1 MNETFPANTPQPPG
15 SGETFPDTAPGRT
28 PTPSTSPAAAI
39 NLHSVP
45 DPRPRLTITRRAVQS
60 ELARRSLPDFARRC
74 VPGFCP
80 TPFHTAYYRTLD
92 AFAKGLVR
100 RLIVSVPPQHG
111 KSLGSSVLLPAYALG
126 IRPGLRIALASYNLR
141 LASRF
146 NRRIQQLIDS
156 APYAE
161 LFPDTRLKPLHG
173 GTGNKKEAAAPS
185 AAGAGNLVR
194 TAEEFDLAGQ
204 SGGLLAV
211 GREGSLTGNTV
222 DLLILDDLFKDA
234 LEANSPLVRDN
245 AWEWYNAVARTRLH
259 NGSQELIVGTR
270 WHEEDLPG
278 RIAAHE
284 RGSSADRLFS
294 ARHAAARL
302 LADAEF
308 RSDQRVAAHSGRSAR
323 QGRGAVAR
331 TPFARA
337 ARRAAQTR
345 PAPVRSALP
354 GAPGLKKRDCFYG
367 EGFATYDELPATV
380 VKRGNYTDTADTGD
394 DYLCS
399 LCYAV
404 GGDGMIYLTDALYTP
419 EPMEATE
426 PQAAAMLRRADVR
439 EALSKATTAGA
450 ASRGRWGAW
459 CRRCASRGRTSRA
472 TREAR
477 ILSTPATVQRL
488 ARWPRGWEARWPELA
503 RDLLGYRRL
512 YRANRR
518 HDAPDALTGV
528 VETEL
533 DRSRRTIRAVGFRS
547 PER

>member
-284 RGSSADRLFS
+284 RVVGLTDFSQLGTLPPDCWLMLNFEAIKESPPTPADPRGKGEGAAWRDEAFERLPIGRGRRLTEGDDMAVLTIGPVGNVA
-294 ARHAAARL
+294 ARAVKRAAAEGVL
-302 LADAEF
+302 
-308 RSDQRVAAHSGRSAR
+308 AAHYDLR
-323 QGRGAVAR
+323 
-331 TPFARA
+331 FARPLDEELLDEVG
-337 ARRAAQTR
+337 RRFEQVVTVEDGVVRGGVGSAVRDFFDRRGYRTQ
-345 PAPVRSALP
+345 VRSLGIP
-354 GAPGLKKRDCFYG
+354 
-367 EGFATYDELPATV
+367 
-380 VKRGNYTDTADTGD
+380 D
-394 DYLCS
+394 DRF
-399 LCYAV
+399 V
-404 GGDGMIYLTDALYTP
+404 EHG
-419 EPMEATE
+419 
-426 PQAAAMLRRADVR
+426 
-439 EALSKATTAGA
+439 
-450 ASRGRWGAW
+450 
-459 CRRCASRGRTSRA
+459 
-472 TREAR
+472 
-477 ILSTPATVQRL
+477 TPA
-488 ARWPRGWEARWPELA
+488 ELYA
-503 RDLLGYRRL
+503 QCGFDEEGILRAILGC
-512 YRANRR
+512 
-518 HDAPDALTGV
+518 
-528 VETEL
+528 
-533 DRSRRTIRAVGFRS
+533 
-547 PER
+547 

>member
-39 NLHSVP
+39 NLHSIP

-270 WHEEDLPG
+270 WHEKDLP
-278 RIAAHE
+278 
-284 RGSSADRLFS
+284 
-294 ARHAAARL
+294 
-302 LADAEF
+302 
-308 RSDQRVAAHSGRSAR
+308 
-323 QGRGAVAR
+323 
-331 TPFARA
+331 
-337 ARRAAQTR
+337 
-345 PAPVRSALP
+345 
-354 GAPGLKKRDCFYG
+354 
-367 EGFATYDELPATV
+367 
-380 VKRGNYTDTADTGD
+380 
-394 DYLCS
+394 
-399 LCYAV
+399 
-404 GGDGMIYLTDALYTP
+404 
-419 EPMEATE
+419 
-426 PQAAAMLRRADVR
+426 
-439 EALSKATTAGA
+439 
-450 ASRGRWGAW
+450 
-459 CRRCASRGRTSRA
+459 
-472 TREAR
+472 
-477 ILSTPATVQRL
+477 
-488 ARWPRGWEARWPELA
+488 
-503 RDLLGYRRL
+503 
-512 YRANRR
+512 
-518 HDAPDALTGV
+518 
-528 VETEL
+528 
-533 DRSRRTIRAVGFRS
+533 
-547 PER
+547 

>member
-28 PTPSTSPAAAI
+28 PAPNTSPAAAI

-161 LFPDTRLKPLHG
+161 LFPGTRLKPLHG

-284 RGSSADRLFS
+284 R
-294 ARHAAARL
+294 
-302 LADAEF
+302 
-308 RSDQRVAAHSGRSAR
+308 
-323 QGRGAVAR
+323 
-331 TPFARA
+331 
-337 ARRAAQTR
+337 
-345 PAPVRSALP
+345 
-354 GAPGLKKRDCFYG
+354 
-367 EGFATYDELPATV
+367 V
-380 VKRGNYTDTADTGD
+380 VE
-394 DYLCS
+394 
-399 LCYAV
+399 
-404 GGDGMIYLTDALYTP
+404 LTDALYTP

-439 EALSKATTAGA
+439 EALFESNNGGRGFARAVGRLAPEVRIAWTHQ
-450 ASRGRWGAW
+450 SRNK
-459 CRRCASRGRTSRA
+459 
-472 TREAR
+472 EAR
-477 ILSTPATVQRL
+477 ILSNSATVQRL
-488 ARWPRGWEARWPELA
+488 VRWPRGWEARWPELA

>member
-1 MNETFPANTPQPPG
+1 M
-15 SGETFPDTAPGRT
+15 
-28 PTPSTSPAAAI
+28 
-39 NLHSVP
+39 
-45 DPRPRLTITRRAVQS
+45 
-60 ELARRSLPDFARRC
+60 
-74 VPGFCP
+74 
-80 TPFHTAYYRTLD
+80 
-92 AFAKGLVR
+92 
-100 RLIVSVPPQHG
+100 
-111 KSLGSSVLLPAYALG
+111 LLPAYALG

-284 RGSSADRLFS
+284 RVVGLTDFSQLGTLPPDCWLMLNFEAIKESPPTPADPRGKGEALWP
-294 ARHAAARL
+294 ARHSRAL
-302 LADAEF
+302 LD
-308 RSDQRVAAHSGRSAR
+308 
-323 QGRGAVAR
+323 
-331 TPFARA
+331 
-337 ARRAAQTR
+337 ARR
-345 PAPVRSALP
+345 
-354 GAPGLKKRDCFYG
+354 F
-367 EGFATYDELPATV
+367 
-380 VKRGNYTDTADTGD
+380 
-394 DYLCS
+394 
-399 LCYAV
+399 
-404 GGDGMIYLTDALYTP
+404 
-419 EPMEATE
+419 
-426 PQAAAMLRRADVR
+426 
-439 EALSKATTAGA
+439 SKATTAGA

-472 TREAR
+472 TRRRASSPIR
-477 ILSTPATVQRL
+477 PRCSASRAGRGAGRHAGRNSRATCSVTAASTGPTAATTL
-488 ARWPRGWEARWPELA
+488 
-503 RDLLGYRRL
+503 
-512 YRANRR
+512 
-518 HDAPDALTGV
+518 
-528 VETEL
+528 
-533 DRSRRTIRAVGFRS
+533 RTR
-547 PER
+547 

>member
-28 PTPSTSPAAAI
+28 PAPNTCPAAAI

-126 IRPGLRIALASYNLR
+126 IRPDLRIALASYNLR

-185 AAGAGNLVR
+185 AAVAGNLVR

-284 RGSSADRLFS
+284 RVVGLTDFSQLGTLPPDCWLMLNFEAIKESPPTPADPRGKGEALWP
-294 ARHAAARL
+294 ARHSRALLDARRRL
-302 LADAEF
+302 DPHLFEALY
-308 RSDQRVAAHSGRSAR
+308 
-323 QGRGAVAR
+323 QGR
-331 TPFARA
+331 
-337 ARRAAQTR
+337 
-345 PAPVRSALP
+345 PASKE
-354 GAPGLKKRDCFYG
+354 GLLYG

-439 EALSKATTAGA
+439 EALFESNNGGRGFARAVGRLVPEVRIAWTHQ
-450 ASRGRWGAW
+450 SRNK
-459 CRRCASRGRTSRA
+459 
-472 TREAR
+472 EAR
-477 ILSTPATVQRL
+477 ILSNSATVQRL
-488 ARWPRGWEARWPELA
+488 VRWPRGWEARWPELA

-533 DRSRRTIRAVGFRS
+533 DRSRRTIRAVVFRS

>member
-28 PTPSTSPAAAI
+28 PTPNTSPAAAI

-284 RGSSADRLFS
+284 RVVGLTDFSQPGTLPPDCWLMLNFEAIKESPPTPADPRGKGEALWP
-294 ARHAAARL
+294 ARHSRAL
-302 LADAEF
+302 LD
-308 RSDQRVAAHSGRSAR
+308 
-323 QGRGAVAR
+323 
-331 TPFARA
+331 
-337 ARRAAQTR
+337 ARRRLDPHLFEALYQGH
-345 PAPVRSALP
+345 PASKE
-354 GAPGLKKRDCFYG
+354 GLLYG

-419 EPMEATE
+419 ERWRRPNRRR
-426 PQAAAMLRRADVR
+426 PRCCAARTYAKRF
-439 EALSKATTAGA
+439 SKATTAGA

-472 TREAR
+472 TRRRASSPIR
-477 ILSTPATVQRL
+477 PRCSASRAGRGAGRHAGRNSRATCSVTAASTGPTAATTL
-488 ARWPRGWEARWPELA
+488 
-503 RDLLGYRRL
+503 
-512 YRANRR
+512 
-518 HDAPDALTGV
+518 
-528 VETEL
+528 
-533 DRSRRTIRAVGFRS
+533 RTR
-547 PER
+547 